1 MKHHTGKV
9 LLGLGALA
17 FGWVACTHADP
28 KKPDDKPAALSGAAT
43 SALAV
48 AAPAAPAAAAPA
60 APTTGSAFYQ
70 TPNTAVP
77 GGKLAGNVAVQLVEV
92 AGGFVD
98 PIHVASPKDGTN
110 RLFVCERPGIIKII
124 KNGKVLDE
132 PFYNNQA
139 NTLFQ
144 FLEEGLYCIE
154 FHPKFKE
161 NGLFY
166 VSYADMWFNGSTMV
180 VEYKVDP
187 SDPNKADMA
196 SARPIIKIDFPYCNH
211 HGGKIAFGPDGY
223 LYLGVGDGG
232 WEGDVL
238 DAGPDLSTLM
248 GKMLRIDVNV
258 ADRKNQRY
266 TIPES
271 NPFAKA
277 ADPQLMVLF
286 GKSELDFSKI
296 KQKAKPEIW
305 AYGIRNPWTF
315 SFDRKTGDLFIADVG
330 QNHWEEVNFQ
340 PAGSK
345 GGENYGWN
353 YMCGTHPF
361 PLEKEQNK
369 EKTPVVGQLPVA
381 EYSHAT
387 DGICIAGFGVYR
399 GAEFPSLD
407 GVYFCGD
414 WGSGRVWGLKREDAG
429 GKWQMQEL
437 LNTSLNLTSGNED
450 EQGNMY
456 ITNAPS
462 QYGTWNPFNSEKG
475 SVWKLV
481 AADKV
486 PAGAKTAP
494 LDKQ

>member
-1 MKHHTGKV
+1 MKKHSGKIA
-9 LLGLGALA
+9 LGLSTLAL
-17 FGWVACTHADP
+17 GLVAISQAADQN
-28 KKPDDKPAALSGAAT
+28 K
-43 SALAV
+43 
-48 AAPAAPAAAAPA
+48 PAAPAVPSPVALAAAQAPAAGGALAAAPPA
-60 APTTGSAFYQ
+60 YV
-70 TPNTAVP
+70 TPNTALP
-77 GGKLAGNVAVQLVEV
+77 GGKLPGVAIQLVEV

-98 PIHVASPKDGTN
+98 PVHVTAPKDGSG

-124 KNGKVLDE
+124 GKDGKVLPE

-144 FLEEGLYCIE
+144 FLEVGLYCIE

-166 VSYADMWFNGSTMV
+166 VSYADMWFNGSTFV
-180 VEYKVDP
+180 VEYKIDP
-187 SDPNKADMA
+187 ADPNKADMA
-196 SARPIIKIDFPYCNH
+196 SARPIIRIDFPYVNH

-238 DAGPDLSTLM
+238 DAGPDLSTWM

-277 ADPQLMVLF
+277 AEPQLMVLF
-286 GKSELDFSKI
+286 GKSELEFSKI

-315 SFDRKTGDLFIADVG
+315 SFDRKTGDLYIADIG
-330 QNHWEEVNFQ
+330 QNHWEEINFQ
-340 PAGSK
+340 PASSK
-345 GGENYGWN
+345 GGEHYGWN
-353 YMCGTHPF
+353 LMNGTHPF
-361 PLEKEQNK
+361 PLEKEQTG
-369 EKTPVVGQLPVA
+369 EKTPVVGVLPVA

-387 DGICIAGFGVYR
+387 DGICVIGMGVYR
-399 GAEFPSLD
+399 GSEFPSLD
-407 GVYFCGD
+407 GTYFLGD
-414 WGSGRVWGLKREDAG
+414 WGSGRVWGLKRDGG
-429 GKWQMQEL
+429 GKWQMQEMI
-437 LNTSLNLTSGNED
+437 NTSLNLASAGED
-450 EQGNMY
+450 EQGNLY
-456 ITNAPS
+456 VTHATS
-462 QYGTWNPFNSEKG
+462 QYGVWNPFDSERG
-475 SVWKLV
+475 SVWKIV